1 MGIVLILAKNTC
13 IFLSTTNPND
23 LKAII
28 LGDSTVKSITFRS
41 IENFFRV
48 DGKPFANNQS
58 KKKKQFSPS
67 KQVPGDASS
76 LT

>member
-58 KKKKQFSPS
+58 KKKKTVF
-67 KQVPGDASS
+67 
-76 LT
+76 T